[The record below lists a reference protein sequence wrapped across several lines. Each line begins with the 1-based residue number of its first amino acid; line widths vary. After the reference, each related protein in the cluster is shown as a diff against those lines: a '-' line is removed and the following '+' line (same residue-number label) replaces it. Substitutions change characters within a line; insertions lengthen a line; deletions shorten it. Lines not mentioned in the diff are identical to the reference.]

1 MLISSKAR
9 EIMMMKAYR
18 FYMITIGL
26 VIMAFTTMTMSVNAT
41 EKKRLQYKDEYYEEI
56 EDSYVQ
62 ELRGAL
68 ADRGYRNAGITMTKV
83 FYEDGSREY
92 TVKLHHKRMERLT
105 KQEQDDL
112 LADLTDVSFDDS
124 ECRVYLKFL

>member
-9 EIMMMKAYR
+9 EIIMMRAYR

-68 ADRGYRNAGITMTKV
+68 ADRGYSNAGITMTKV

>member
-1 MLISSKAR
+1 
-9 EIMMMKAYR
+9 MMRAYR

-26 VIMAFTTMTMSVNAT
+26 FILAFTMMTMSVNAT
-41 EKKRLQYKDEYYEEI
+41 QSKRLQHKDEYYEAL

-62 ELRGAL
+62 ELRKEL

-83 FYEDGSREY
+83 FFEDGSREY

-105 KQEQDDL
+105 KQEQADL
-112 LADLTDVSFDDS
+112 LVDLEEVSFTDS

>member
-1 MLISSKAR
+1 
-9 EIMMMKAYR
+9 MMRAYR

-62 ELRGAL
+62 ELRDAL

-105 KQEQDDL
+105 KQEQDNL

>member
-1 MLISSKAR
+1 
-9 EIMMMKAYR
+9 MMRAYR

-26 VIMAFTTMTMSVNAT
+26 MIMAFMMMTLSVNAT
-41 EKKRLQYKDEYYEEI
+41 QSKRLQHENEYYEEL
-56 EDSYVQ
+56 EDSYVK
-62 ELRGAL
+62 ELREEL
-68 ADRGYRNAGITMTKV
+68 ADRGFRNAGITMTKI

-92 TVKLHHKRMERLT
+92 TVKIHHKRMERLT
-105 KQEQDDL
+105 KQEQDNL